1 MKQVL
6 SLLLAILLTLSA
18 FPLTALPAFAEGEGE
33 PTAEATGEKPE
44 PPAGDPGEEPA
55 ACESHTFGAWS
66 TVTAATYFR
75 AGQQTRTCAVC
86 GATETQAL
94 ARLRLAAP
102 RLSLKNLAKAI
113 RLDWTAVPDASGFRL
128 YRRRLDESGNPVT
141 GWCVIAD
148 GLRAKTLTF
157 TDKTG
162 VSGKRYEYT
171 VRAYRTE
178 AEGTVW
184 GPLSPCR
191 RGYYLLA
198 PSFTLKNTVDGIKIS
213 WKPVAGATSYRLY
226 RKAGRETAW
235 TVLAD
240 FKSGA
245 ALEYLDAKRVNGV
258 TYTYTVKA
266 YHNSYRGPYV
276 ARKLVFVATPARAT
290 ATPGTTGMT
299 VKWGKNAKA
308 DGYAVYRKIG
318 TGKWVK
324 LADVKGSATVTYLDK
339 TARRGV
345 TYRYCA
351 VATVGTARSSFYTS
365 KAVTDKTRLPLSS
378 KGYKIEQKNGV
389 TYVGGVLI
397 ANKSFSLPSSYGPGD
412 LTDSCA
418 AAYRKMKAA
427 AAKQGMTLTICSG
440 YRSYWTQDALYKRYC
455 AQDGRAAADTY
466 SARPGYSEHQTGL
479 AIDLNN
485 VTDSFANSK
494 EGRWVAAHCHEYGF
508 IIRYPKGKQKIT
520 GYMYEPWH
528 VRYVGVKL
536 ATKLH
541 DSGLTLEE
549 YLGIDSVY
557 R

>member
-1 MKQVL
+1 MKKVL
-6 SLLLAILLTLSA
+6 SFLLAILLTLSA
-18 FPLTALPAFAEGEGE
+18 FPLTALPAFAEEGTE
-33 PTAEATGEKPE
+33 PQTPVEA
-44 PPAGDPGEEPA
+44 PGEEPGEEPGEDPA
-55 ACESHTFGAWS
+55 PCETHTFGEWA
-66 TVTAATYFR
+66 TVTAPTYLHAGEQMR
-75 AGQQTRTCAVC
+75 ACTVCGFAETRTA
-86 GATETQAL
+86 

-102 RLSLKNLAKAI
+102 RLTLTNLAAAI
-113 RLDWTAVPDASGFRL
+113 QLDWTAVADASAYRL
-128 YRRRLDESGNPVT
+128 YRRRLDESGEPVT
-141 GWCVIAD
+141 GWCVLAD
-148 GLRAKTLTF
+148 GLGAKTLTF
-157 TDKTG
+157 TDKKG
-162 VSGKRYEYT
+162 VSGRRYEYT

-178 AEGTVW
+178 ADGTAW
-184 GPLSPCR
+184 GALSPCR

-198 PSFTLKNTVDGIKIS
+198 PPFTLKNTVNGVRVT

-226 RKAGRETAW
+226 RKAGRETKW

-245 ALEYLDAKRVNGV
+245 ATEYLDAKRVNGV

-266 YHNSYRGPYV
+266 YHNGYRGPYTARRIVYV
-276 ARKLVFVATPARAT
+276 AAPSRA
-290 ATPGTTGMT
+290 AAAPGTTGMT
-299 VKWGKNAKA
+299 VKWGKNARA
-308 DGYAVYRKIG
+308 DGYFVYRRIG

-324 LADVKGSATVTYLDK
+324 LADVKGSSAVTYLDK

-351 VATVGTARSSFYTS
+351 VAYIGSARSSYYGS
-365 KAVTDKTRLPLSS
+365 KAVNDKTRLPLSA
-378 KGYKIEQKNGV
+378 KGYKIVKKNGC

-397 ANKSFSLPSSYGPGD
+397 ANKSFSLPSSYAPGG
-412 LTDSCA
+412 LTDGCA

-427 AAKQGMTLTICSG
+427 ASRQGMTLYICSG
-440 YRSYWTQDALYKRYC
+440 YRSYWTQDALYRRYC
-455 AQDGRAAADTY
+455 AEDGRAAADTY

-479 AIDLNN
+479 AIDLND
-485 VTDSFANSK
+485 VTDNFGNSR
-494 EGRWVAAHCHEYGF
+494 EGKWVAAHCHEYGF